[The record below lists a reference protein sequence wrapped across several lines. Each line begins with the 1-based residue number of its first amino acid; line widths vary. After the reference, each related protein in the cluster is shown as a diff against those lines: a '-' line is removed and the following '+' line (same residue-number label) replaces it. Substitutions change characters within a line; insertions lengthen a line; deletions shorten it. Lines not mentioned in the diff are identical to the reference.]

1 VNLDE
6 LTGKSFT
13 EGSYQESIDSP
24 TRVRKDFLKTEEKKL
39 PSKLEMAV
47 NLTKSLSKT
56 AKSFVSG
63 GDISA
68 DVSLRKKRT
77 KICEGCPWYISK
89 NQRCVKCGCIIPLK
103 SYFKEEAC
111 PIGKW

>member
-1 VNLDE
+1 MNLDK

-13 EGSYQESIDSP
+13 EGSYQESVDSP
-24 TRVRKDFLKTEEKKL
+24 IRIRKDFLKTEEKRL
-39 PSKLEMAV
+39 PGKLEMAV

-68 DVSLRKKRT
+68 EVSLRKKGLQFLESSY
-77 KICEGCPWYISK
+77 KFKGFGFGYIFY
-89 NQRCVKCGCIIPLK
+89 R
-103 SYFKEEAC
+103 
-111 PIGKW
+111 